1 MLCLSRGSSEGS
13 DEVGVETTNNRTDS
27 THAEPDGSI
36 LSYEYGQSGF
46 AIDLKNC
53 SARLFNKELNNF
65 SVYNYCNIREV
76 NYTLPTTE
84 SDDAEICVLTDD
96 ILIPSWKFKIPL
108 NAQTYDVCEQ
118 WIGIFNTHIFNY

>member
-1 MLCLSRGSSEGS
+1 MEI
-13 DEVGVETTNNRTDS
+13 TNNQTDR

-53 SARLFNKELNNF
+53 SVWFFNRELNIF
-65 SVYNYCNIREV
+65 AVYSYCDIREV

-84 SDDAEICVLTDD
+84 SDDAEICFLTDD
-96 ILIPSWKFKIPL
+96 ILISLWKFKIPS
-108 NAQTYDVCEQ
+108 NAQTYNVCEQ
-118 WIGIFNTHIFNY
+118 WIDTFNTHIFNY

>member
-1 MLCLSRGSSEGS
+1 MLGPRESGGSG
-13 DEVGVETTNNRTDS
+13 EVGMEITNNQTDS
-27 THAEPDGSI
+27 THAEPDGSV
-36 LSYEYGQSGF
+36 LSYEFGLSGF
-46 AIDLKNC
+46 SIDLKNC
-53 SARLFNKELNNF
+53 SVRLFNKELNNF
-65 SVYNYCNIREV
+65 SVYNYCDIREV

-96 ILIPSWKFKIPL
+96 ILIPLWKFKIPS

>member
-1 MLCLSRGSSEGS
+1 MQ
-13 DEVGVETTNNRTDS
+13 TTNNRTDS
-27 THAEPDGSI
+27 THAEPDGSV
-36 LSYEYGQSGF
+36 LSYEFGLSGF
-46 AIDLKNC
+46 SIDLKNC
-53 SARLFNKELNNF
+53 SVRLFNKELNNF